1 MKYHL
6 SEHES
11 FREIHSVRD
20 EIKTKF
26 QRKEKTLNHKK
37 ESLFKGINNMLK
49 NKDTKDLAKW
59 QYLGE
64 GGVQEIADK
73 LDKLALNK

>member
-37 ESLFKGINNMLK
+37 ESLFKGISNMLK
-49 NKDTKDLAKW
+49 NKDFKDIAKW
-59 QYLGE
+59 
-64 GGVQEIADK
+64 
-73 LDKLALNK
+73 

>member
-11 FREIHSVRD
+11 FRELHSVRD

-26 QRKEKTLNHKK
+26 VRHEKNLNHKK
-37 ESLFKGINNMLK
+37 ESLFKGINSMVK
-49 NKDTKDLAKW
+49 NKDYKDLAKW

-64 GGVQEIADK
+64 GGV
-73 LDKLALNK
+73 